1 MSAESGD
8 QNKDLIKEKRAP
20 GQTGRPPEA
29 LRGDV
34 CFTKDGDANKC
45 RKRNI

>member
-20 GQTGRPPEA
+20 GQTGRSP
-29 LRGDV
+29 
-34 CFTKDGDANKC
+34 DA
-45 RKRNI
+45 R